1 MKTHPAHPT
10 QLAAKVAAVNA
21 ANDVV
26 EWLFPKISEALLP
39 FVGQKLVARTP
50 YFRPTAKVQQA
61 LARLTAAAVES
72 DPGCVDVRVFAQ
84 GRRLYVEV
92 RARQYWGTPGQAF
105 PPAAE
110 HLVSWG
116 IALSDD
122 HDLVLDDKL
131 ALVPPPVAKDWT
143 VEEVEELQRKA
154 EQARQAA
161 YEATRALGPFA

>member
-1 MKTHPAHPT
+1 MKTHPS
-10 QLAAKVAAVNA
+10 QLHAKVAAVNA
-21 ANDVV
+21 ANAVA

-50 YFRPTAKVQQA
+50 YFRPTEKVRQA

-72 DPGCVDVRVFAQ
+72 DPGCVDVKVFAQ

-110 HLVSWG
+110 HLISWA
-116 IALSDD
+116 IRLSDD

-131 ALVPPPVAKDWT
+131 ALVPPPAGKLWT
-143 VEEVEELQRKA
+143 VEEVEELQRRA
-154 EQARQAA
+154 EKARQAS
-161 YEATRALGPFA
+161 YEATSALGPFAL